1 MNPEMMSIR
10 ELVKTASGR
19 LFGALVAPLIGLCKL
34 HRRVGLGFRFYH
46 YGGLIAP
53 LPGLFGREVR
63 QAFYR
68 QTLRRCGREL
78 KVGYGSYFASP
89 DAEVGDNLTTGSYCI
104 IGPCTIGD
112 DVMMAS
118 HISIIDGLRQHGYS
132 DLDAPMTEQPGESAH
147 VEIGSRCWIG
157 EGARVAASVG
167 DKAIVGLGAVVTRP
181 VLPGMMVMGNPA
193 RVIGNR
199 ATPLSKV
206 AGKPAT
212 DAAPAS
218 AEAKDLDAGG

>member
-1 MNPEMMSIR
+1 MNPEMMSVR

-19 LFGALVAPLIGLCKL
+19 LFGALVAPLVGVCKL
-34 HRRVGLGFRFYH
+34 HQRVGAGFRFYH
-46 YGGLIAP
+46 YGGLLAP
-53 LPGLFGREVR
+53 IPGLFGREVR

-68 QTLRRCGREL
+68 KTLRRCGREL

-181 VLPGMMVMGNPA
+181 VQPGAMVMGNPA
-193 RVIGNR
+193 RVIGHR
-199 ATPLSKV
+199 AQPLSK
-206 AGKPAT
+206 AGGKPAA
-212 DAAPAS
+212 DAAPQPAKEPS
-218 AEAKDLDAGG
+218 ADPRG